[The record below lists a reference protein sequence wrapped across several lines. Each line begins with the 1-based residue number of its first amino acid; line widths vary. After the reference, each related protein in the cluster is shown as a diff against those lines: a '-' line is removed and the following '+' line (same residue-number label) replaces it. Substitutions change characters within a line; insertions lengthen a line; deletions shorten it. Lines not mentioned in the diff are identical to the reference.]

1 MAFERTEEYM
11 TRITMDALDR
21 SVFIDAEVQFMRVGP
36 KIKAYCPET
45 KTYLQFPR
53 DLRREGTKLYAD
65 VVKAKQSSG
74 TIFYRAYPGSIRRTK
89 NGDSIA

>member
-1 MAFERTEEYM
+1 MAFERSEEYM
-11 TRITMDALDR
+11 TKITMDALDR
-21 SVFIDAEVQFMRVGP
+21 EVYISAKVQFMKVGP

-53 DLRREGTKLYAD
+53 DLRVPGTTLYAD
-65 VVKAKQSSG
+65 VVKAKQSTG
-74 TIFYRAYPGSIRRTK
+74 TVFFRAYPGSIRRTK